1 MQGRA
6 AAKTPSR
13 RLYILAAVL
22 FLWVAAVLG
31 RLVYL
36 QIIKYEFFLNL
47 ASRQH
52 GRTID
57 VEPRRGTIYDRNGAE
72 LAMSIDVDSV
82 FAVPSE
88 IPDQESTAQILATV
102 LNLDAQELLAHL
114 RSQRNFAWVK
124 RKLDAETSDRVRNL
138 NLRGI
143 YFRKEPMRFYPKR
156 NLAAQT
162 VGYVGVDDEGL
173 GGIELK
179 FDDDLRGM
187 PGREMI
193 FVDAR
198 RKWYGRVERQPDPG
212 QNLVLTLDGTIQY
225 IAEKELA
232 GGDGGD

>member
-57 VEPRRGTIYDRNGAE
+57 VDPRRGTIYDRNGAE

-88 IPDQESTAQILATV
+88 IPDQESTAQVLADV
-102 LNLDAQELLAHL
+102 LNLNAQELLAHL
-114 RSQRNFAWVK
+114 RSQKN
-124 RKLDAETSDRVRNL
+124 
-138 NLRGI
+138 
-143 YFRKEPMRFYPKR
+143 
-156 NLAAQT
+156 
-162 VGYVGVDDEGL
+162 
-173 GGIELK
+173 
-179 FDDDLRGM
+179 
-187 PGREMI
+187 
-193 FVDAR
+193 
-198 RKWYGRVERQPDPG
+198 
-212 QNLVLTLDGTIQY
+212 
-225 IAEKELA
+225 
-232 GGDGGD
+232 

>member
-1 MQGRA
+1 MRA
-6 AAKTPSR
+6 GADAKTPTR

-22 FLWVAAVLG
+22 FLWAAAVLG

-36 QIIKYEFFLNL
+36 QIMKYQFFLNL

-57 VEPRRGTIYDRNGAE
+57 VDPRRGTIYDRNGAE

-88 IPDQESTAQILATV
+88 IPDQESTAQLLANV

-114 RSQRNFAWVK
+114 RAQRNFAWVK
-124 RKLDAETSDRVRNL
+124 RKIDADSSNRVREL

-143 YFRKEPMRFYPKR
+143 YFRKEPKRFYPKR
-156 NLAAQT
+156 ELAAQA

-173 GGIELK
+173 GGLELVY
-179 FDDDLRGM
+179 DDDLRGI
-187 PGREMI
+187 PGREI
-193 FVDAR
+193 ISVDAR
-198 RKWYGRVERQPDPG
+198 RHWYGRVERQPDPG
-212 QNLVLTLDGTIQY
+212 QNLVLTIDGTIQY
-225 IAEKELA
+225 IVEKELE
-232 GGDGGD
+232 